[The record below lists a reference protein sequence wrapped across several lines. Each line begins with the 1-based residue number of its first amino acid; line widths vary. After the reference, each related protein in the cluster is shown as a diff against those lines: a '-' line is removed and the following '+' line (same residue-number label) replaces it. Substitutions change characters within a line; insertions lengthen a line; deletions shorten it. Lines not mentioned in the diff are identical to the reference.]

1 VVVAHG
7 AEAPVG
13 QSATTD
19 THQVH
24 DPVAGRRS
32 SGRVIWQRIGMLL
45 QSKKPQPRPKRIKKT
60 TATPSRP
67 VWGDPA
73 APVGGFQPASQTCGP
88 FRKSATPVA
97 SVAQGRRAPCERTA

>member
-24 DPVAGRRS
+24 DPVAGRQS